1 MKILTLLI
9 LIFNILNATSIK
21 TYKYQLTHL
30 TENQIEVK
38 NLIAYNAKKY
48 DLKYTMLA
56 IAFRE
61 SQFGKYKL
69 NLADPSAGIFHQLL
83 PTYCKELGLRPNS
96 WNQSRVA
103 EKLINSNGLAL
114 HIAINHFK
122 RDYEHF
128 KLLGYSDT
136 ISWRKAIMSYNAG
149 IYNYRAGY
157 KYYKEVVKIIKAL
170 HQLEE

>member
-1 MKILTLLI
+1 MKIVVALVLI
-9 LIFNILNATSIK
+9 LNILSASTTK
-21 TYKYQLTHL
+21 AYKYQLSHL
-30 TENQIEVK
+30 SENQIEIK
-38 NLIAYNAKKY
+38 NLIAYNANKY

-61 SQFGKYKL
+61 SKFGKYKL

-83 PTYCKELGLRPNS
+83 PTYCKELGLRPNT

-103 EKLINSNGLAL
+103 EKLISNNALAL
-114 HIAINHFK
+114 YVAINHFK

-136 ISWRKAIMSYNAG
+136 ISWRKAVMAYNAG
-149 IYNYRAGY
+149 VYNYKAGY
-157 KYYKEVVKIIKAL
+157 KYYKEIVKIIKVL
-170 HQLEE
+170 HQLEY

>member
-1 MKILTLLI
+1 MKIAIFLI
-9 LIFNILNATSIK
+9 LVLSALNGSTIK
-21 TYKYQLTHL
+21 AYKYQLSHL

-38 NLIAYNAKKY
+38 NLIAYNASKY
-48 DLKYTMLA
+48 DLKFTMLA

-103 EKLINSNGLAL
+103 ERLINSNALAL
-114 HIAINHFK
+114 HTAINHFK
-122 RDYEHF
+122 RDYSHF
-128 KLLGYSDT
+128 KLLGYSNA
-136 ISWRKAIMSYNAG
+136 ISWRKAVMAYNAG
-149 IYNYRAGY
+149 IYNYKAGY
-157 KYYKEVVKIIKAL
+157 KYYKEIVKIIKAL
-170 HQLEE
+170 HQLEY

>member
-21 TYKYQLTHL
+21 TYKYQLAHL

-96 WNQSRVA
+96 WNQSRIA
-103 EKLINSNGLAL
+103 EKLVSNNALAL
-114 HIAINHFK
+114 HTAINHFK
-122 RDYEHF
+122 RDYSHF
-128 KLLGYSDT
+128 KLLGYSNA
-136 ISWRKAIMSYNAG
+136 ISWRKAVMAYNAG
-149 IYNYRAGY
+149 IYNYRVGY
-157 KYYKEVVKIIKAL
+157 KYYKEIVKIIKAL
-170 HQLEE
+170 HQLKY